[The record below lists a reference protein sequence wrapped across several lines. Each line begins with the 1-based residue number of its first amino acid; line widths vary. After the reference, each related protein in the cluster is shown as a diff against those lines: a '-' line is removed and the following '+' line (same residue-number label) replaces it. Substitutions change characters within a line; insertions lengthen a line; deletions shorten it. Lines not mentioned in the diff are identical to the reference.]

1 MPDQHHHQTLPLA
14 FSSVS
19 AAAPL
24 GWAAERCIRSA
35 PNHLECERCV
45 ESCPAQALF
54 FVEENER
61 SAKGQ
66 RLVASD
72 ACHGCGACLP
82 SCPTEALLSSELQ
95 RLDQALSTQQQ
106 GKPLTI
112 ACHRVENVTFT
123 GESLHCL
130 RAIGVDQLL
139 SWMTQTPDLSITL
152 CVADDCTH
160 CQAAPV
166 KQANADAWWEQMQR
180 LGVLQMAKTRHPY
193 RAAQGAV
200 MSRRRFL
207 GASRPQQPV
216 YTQTDAGVHARRLQR
231 YAAAMHS
238 SLPADFPADLKQQLP
253 QIQLDQQRCDAS
265 GVCSK
270 VCPTDALQLSDQGV
284 LSFTSLDCI
293 NCGFCISHCPE
304 QALMMTDSSDFGTWV
319 LRENPVV
326 ACFDCGREFS
336 SSQIDSDAAPIC
348 PACRREKN
356 LLQEGFSQL
365 FG

>member
-14 FSSVS
+14 FSSAS
-19 AAAPL
+19 AAASL

-35 PNHLECERCV
+35 PNHLECQRCV
-45 ESCPAQALF
+45 ETCPAQALF

-66 RLVASD
+66 RLVVSD

-95 RLDQALSTQQQ
+95 RLDQALATQQQ

-112 ACHRVENVTFT
+112 ACHRVESAKPTT
-123 GESLHCL
+123 ESLHCL
-130 RAIGVDQLL
+130 RIIGVDQLL
-139 SWMTQTPDLSITL
+139 NWMTQTPGQSITL
-152 CVADDCTH
+152 CVADDCAH
-160 CQAAPV
+160 CQAAPT
-166 KQANADAWWEQMQR
+166 KQANTDTWWEQMQG
-180 LGVLQMAKTRHPY
+180 LDVLQLAETHRPY

-200 MSRRRFL
+200 MSRRRFM

-216 YTQTDAGVHARRLQR
+216 YTQDDAGVRARRLQR
-231 YAAAMHS
+231 YAAAVQS
-238 SLPADFPADLKQQLP
+238 GFSGDFSADLKQLP
-253 QIQLDQQRCDAS
+253 RIQLDQQRCDAS

-270 VCPTDALQLSDQGV
+270 ICPTDALKLTDQGV

-293 NCGFCISHCPE
+293 SCGFCISHCPE
-304 QALMMTDSSDFGTWV
+304 QALVMTDSSDFGTWV

-336 SSQIDSDAAPIC
+336 SPRLDSDATPIC